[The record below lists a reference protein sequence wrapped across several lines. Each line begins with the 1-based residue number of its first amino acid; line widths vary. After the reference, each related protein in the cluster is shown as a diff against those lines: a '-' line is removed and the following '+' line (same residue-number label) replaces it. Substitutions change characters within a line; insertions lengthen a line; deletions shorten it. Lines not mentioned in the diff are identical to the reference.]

1 MYSVD
6 EDDGP
11 ARPVL
16 VLSNPSSTVITVQV
30 FDISVTAAGKFY
42 NYTTRQCFKTVYL
55 QITGGGVDYDSG
67 PYTVTFSAGETR
79 APFNI
84 SINNDNIFEMNEN
97 FALTINGSSLPT
109 GVTVST
115 PNETIVTI
123 IDNEGKY
130 LALCS

>member
-1 MYSVD
+1 M
-6 EDDGP
+6 
-11 ARPVL
+11 
-16 VLSNPSSTVITVQV
+16 
-30 FDISVTAAGKFY
+30 
-42 NYTTRQCFKTVYL
+42 
-55 QITGGGVDYDSG
+55 DYDSG

-79 APFNI
+79 ALFNI

-123 IDNEGKY
+123 VDNEGKY
-130 LALCS
+130 LVKLISKFESIQLAVVILTDGIVPA